1 MAGTIQNFAGVLGW
15 PLDHTLSPAIHS
27 AAFRRLGFDWAY
39 LTFPVPPERLGAAVE
54 GLRAL
59 NAIGANVTIPHKEA
73 VIEYLDQTSGDAA
86 AIGAVNTI
94 QRVGDTLIGHNT
106 DVDGFREFVAG
117 DAGIRVDGRPALVL
131 GAGGAARA
139 VVKALDDLGAA
150 EIVIA
155 ARSSDRGNALT
166 ELVGRARARVE
177 PWDDAAALAAESFLI
192 VNATPL
198 GGGGENPLE
207 QAAWR
212 PDQVLIDLV
221 YSPPTTPLA
230 AAARAA
236 GAPAWGGLGMLVRQ
250 AAASFQIWTGQDP
263 PLETMSAAAVHAIGP
278 SSSTRP
284 SGMPKKE

>member
-1 MAGTIQNFAGVLGW
+1 MPPVQNFAGILGW
-15 PLDHTLSPAIHS
+15 PLTNTLSPAIHS

-39 LTFPVPPERLGAAVE
+39 FAFPVPPESLGPAVA

-59 NAIGANVTIPHKEA
+59 QAIGANVTIPHKET
-73 VIEYLDQTSGDAA
+73 VIEHLDRLSGDAA

-94 QRVGDTLIGHNT
+94 QVVGDTLIGHNT

-117 DAGIRVDGRPALVL
+117 DAGIRVAGVRAVVL

-139 VVKALDDLGAA
+139 VVKALDDLGCS

-155 ARSSDRGNALT
+155 ARSSDRGSALT
-166 ELVGRARARVE
+166 ELVGRARAVVE
-177 PWDDAAALAAESFLI
+177 PWERAGELVRDATVV

-198 GGGGENPLE
+198 GGDGGNPVPD
-207 QAAWR
+207 AAWHAG
-212 PDQVLIDLV
+212 QALVDLV
-221 YSPPTTPLA
+221 YSPPSTALVDS
-230 AAARAA
+230 ARAA
-236 GAPAWGGLGMLVRQ
+236 GADAWGGLGMLVRQ

-278 SSSTRP
+278 SGSTRA
-284 SGMPKKE
+284 SRLPKKD